1 MLGNIASEL
10 LLCEP
15 SKDALSRHLLAS
27 ITSGLTSCDRGQ
39 IVGCLEVLN
48 KLCQKDENEDL
59 LLRHIEQPVQIK
71 FLRYFFLAKVYFI
84 IPVLPNL
91 GSAKIFSRMY
101 KYLFM
106 NIYKIFRADL

>member
-27 ITSGLTSCDRGQ
+27 ITSGLSSCDRGQ

-71 FLRYFFLAKVYFI
+71 PLYFLFYSELI
-84 IPVLPNL
+84 
-91 GSAKIFSRMY
+91 
-101 KYLFM
+101 
-106 NIYKIFRADL
+106 